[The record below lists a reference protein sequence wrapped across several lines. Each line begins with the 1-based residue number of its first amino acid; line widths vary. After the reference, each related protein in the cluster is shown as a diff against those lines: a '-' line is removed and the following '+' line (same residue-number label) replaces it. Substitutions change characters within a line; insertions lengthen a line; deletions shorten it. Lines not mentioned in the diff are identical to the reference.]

1 MPATRKVSREA
12 QNQDLEQMKGLFGSP
27 SPVVKHENPI
37 ETVQPIVETPVVED
51 EKVTPKPV
59 EQIQTV
65 ALNTE
70 TADSSKTTPG
80 ARPGTTS
87 SPTPW
92 WCGPRGRARCPAAA
106 KGPSFGRPSETKGG
120 QAGLGWPK
128 RSACPRGLAPGP
140 PASRRCGCAR
150 PGWGSP
156 PPGPGSAPGPT
167 RPGSP

>member
-37 ETVQPIVETPVVED
+37 ETVQPIVETPVSPVVEA

-70 TADSSKTTPG
+70 TPDSSKTTTDTTVG
-80 ARPGTTS
+80 IRMTMQKKREIKAYFIQKGTTLS
-87 SPTPW
+87 QGILDAYNLLKELDAEGIISY
-92 WCGPRGRARCPAAA
+92 
-106 KGPSFGRPSETKGG
+106 KDG
-120 QAGLGWPK
+120 QLIRNK
-128 RSACPRGLAPGP
+128 
-140 PASRRCGCAR
+140 
-150 PGWGSP
+150 
-156 PPGPGSAPGPT
+156 
-167 RPGSP
+167 